1 MSKETV
7 CCCIEHHAVLF
18 ALMAKH
24 GVELCGERGRES
36 ILKGMTIYGEYLDVL
51 ERVPQEEIYPEG
63 AFPEGPLKK

>member
-24 GVELCGERGRES
+24 GVELCGERARTPDG
-36 ILKGMTIYGEYLDVL
+36 L
-51 ERVPQEEIYPEG
+51 ERPPAG
-63 AFPEGPLKK
+63 R